1 MKKYTDEQLNTLL
14 AELLSYP
21 TELPW
26 VEWKHS
32 NDDPD
37 TIGKYVSALSNSAC
51 DENREFGYMIWGI
64 ENATRNVVGTS
75 FDPASVKKGNQPLEI
90 YLRTNFRPDIAFNFF
105 EFEHE
110 EKKVVILEV
119 EAAYRQPIMWYGVAY
134 IRIGESLTELR
145 KHPSK
150 EAKIYRTVGK
160 DWSAETVLGATLDSL
175 DPEALKV
182 AREKYQEKHQN
193 DSFAADIPGWSD
205 EVFLNKAKL
214 AIDGKITKAALI
226 LLGKPESA
234 HWLNPSVAKITW
246 HLRDQDGMSID
257 YQHFEPPLLL
267 AVDKVFSKIRNITL
281 RVMPDGTLFPTE
293 ITQYDKWVFREALHN
308 CIAHQDYLLCSNIVV
323 TEYPDRI
330 QFANAGTFAPGT
342 VERALFDDGRPRFY
356 LNRQLTEAMAEL
368 KMIDTIGSGIQR
380 MFKLQQKRFMPMPD
394 YSFDMDPEMVRMIL
408 YGKILNERYAQL
420 LMRQPDLLLT
430 DILLLDKL
438 QKGVSISKE
447 SAAMLRKKKLIEGRY
462 PHVYPAAEI
471 AVKTEKIEEYL
482 ENKGYDESF
491 YIQKI
496 LQYICMKGHASH
508 ADIVNLLKKHL
519 SATLSEEE
527 QKRKV
532 SNLLS
537 LTLSARKK
545 WIRNAGGRG
554 RSCWELTDAGSA
566 QCRNNNQSCHR
577 KTCKTL

>member
-1 MKKYTDEQLNTLL
+1 MAIRRALFPLGKQVFVPADAVKARPAEFRILFDIFSAAFDEL
-14 AELLSYP
+14 
-21 TELPW
+21 
-26 VEWKHS
+26 V
-32 NDDPD
+32 
-37 TIGKYVSALSNSAC
+37 
-51 DENREFGYMIWGI
+51 
-64 ENATRNVVGTS
+64 
-75 FDPASVKKGNQPLEI
+75 
-90 YLRTNFRPDIAFNFF
+90 
-105 EFEHE
+105 
-110 EKKVVILEV
+110 
-119 EAAYRQPIMWYGVAY
+119 
-134 IRIGESLTELR
+134 
-145 KHPSK
+145 
-150 EAKIYRTVGK
+150 YRTVGK
-160 DWSAETVLGATLDSL
+160 DWSAETVLGATVESL

-193 DSFAADIPGWSD
+193 DSFAADIPNWSN

-330 QFANAGTFAPGT
+330 QFANAGTFVPGT

-394 YSFDMDPEMVRMIL
+394 YSFDSDPEMVRMIL
-408 YGKILNERYAQL
+408 YGKILNEHYAQL

-430 DILLLDKL
+430 DILLLDKV
-438 QKGVSISKE
+438 QKGVVISKE
-447 SAAMLRKKKLIEGRY
+447 SAAMLRKKNLIEGRY

-482 ENKGYDESF
+482 ENKGYDDTF
-491 YIQKI
+491 YIQAI

-508 ADIVNLLKKHL
+508 TDIVNLLKKHL
-519 SATLSEEE
+519 SAILSEEE
-527 QKRKV
+527 QRKKV

-545 WIRNAGGRG
+545 WIRNIGGKG
-554 RSCWELTDAGSA
+554 RSCWELTEAGAA
-566 QCRNNNQSCHR
+566 QCRLNNQSCHR